1 MTDERICERAAE
13 IIMSGGTPRSVA
25 LQFPAWFV
33 NNHDGIVRLW
43 EVINR
48 RTWRFK
54 DEGRKPQYQREIAR
68 AST

>member
-1 MTDERICERAAE
+1 MTDERICERAAS

-54 DEGRKPQYQREIAR
+54 DE
-68 AST
+68 